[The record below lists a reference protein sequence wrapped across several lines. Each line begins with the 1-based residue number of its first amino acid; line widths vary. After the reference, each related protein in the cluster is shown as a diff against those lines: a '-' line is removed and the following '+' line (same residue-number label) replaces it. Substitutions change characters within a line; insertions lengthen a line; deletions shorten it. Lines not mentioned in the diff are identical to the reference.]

1 VRARSMRRRVIGCA
15 KAVVIV
21 LAVLWSTFPIFLVVS
36 SSFKRTS
43 DIFAVPLKIVFEPT
57 VENYVGLWRDW
68 SVFFTGL
75 VNSLVITIGAT
86 LLTVV
91 GSALA
96 GWVFSRCSGRYFTG
110 SAFALI
116 ILRLIPP
123 IVITLPLFPIA
134 NVIGLNDTHILLIA
148 LYATFF
154 VSLGAWIMKAFF
166 NQVPRELEE
175 AAANDGASLHQI
187 LLHITMPLAVPGM
200 IAAAVFIF
208 IFSWNDYLFAFIFTT
223 SRAKTAPVILS
234 EIMGS
239 ATGVDWGIL
248 FAAASIQLVPI
259 VIFVIFLQKYLMAG
273 LTAGS
278 MKG

>member
-1 VRARSMRRRVIGCA
+1 MIGCA
-15 KAVVIV
+15 KAVVIL
-21 LAVLWSTFPIFLVVS
+21 LAVLWSAFPIFLVVS

-43 DIFAVPLKIVFEPT
+43 DIFAIPLKIVFEPT
-57 VENYVGLWRDW
+57 FENYVGLWRDW

-75 VNSLVITIGAT
+75 VNSLFITIGAT
-86 LLTVV
+86 LLTIV

-154 VSLGAWIMKAFF
+154 VSLSAWIMKAFF

-175 AAANDGASLHQI
+175 AAENDGASLYQI
-187 LLHITMPLAVPGM
+187 LRHITMPLGVPGM
-200 IAAAVFIF
+200 IAAAVFVF

-223 SRAKTAPVILS
+223 SRAKTAPVVLS

-259 VIFVIFLQKYLMAG
+259 VIFVIFLQKYLIAG

-278 MKG
+278 VKG

>member
-1 VRARSMRRRVIGCA
+1 MHGRSTRRRLIGYG
-15 KAVVIV
+15 KAVAIG
-21 LAVLWSTFPIFLVVS
+21 LALLWSAFPIFLVIS
-36 SSFKRTS
+36 SSFKRTN
-43 DIFAVPLKIVFEPT
+43 DIFAVPLKVVFEPT
-57 VENYVGLWRDW
+57 LENYAGLWRDW
-68 SVFFTGL
+68 SVFFNGL

-86 LLTVV
+86 LLTII
-91 GSALA
+91 GSALS

-110 SAFALI
+110 SAFGLI
-116 ILRLIPP
+116 ILRMIPP

-134 NVIGLNDTHILLIA
+134 NMIGLNDTHILLIA

-166 NQVPRELEE
+166 NQVPPELEE
-175 AAANDGASLHQI
+175 AAANDGASFYQI
-187 LLHITMPLAVPGM
+187 LRHITMPLGVPGM
-200 IAAAVFIF
+200 IAAAVFVF

-239 ATGVDWGIL
+239 ATGVDWGVL

-259 VIFVIFLQKYLMAG
+259 VAFVLIIQKYLMAG

-278 MKG
+278 VKG

>member
-1 VRARSMRRRVIGCA
+1 VPARSTRRRVIACA
-15 KAVVIV
+15 KALVIL
-21 LAVLWSTFPIFLVVS
+21 LAILWSAFPIFLVVS

-43 DIFAVPLKIVFEPT
+43 DIFSVPLKLFFKPT
-57 VENYVGLWRDW
+57 TENYVGLWRDW
-68 SVFFTGL
+68 SVFFHGL
-75 VNSLVITIGAT
+75 FNSLVITLGAT
-86 LLTVV
+86 LLTII

-96 GWVFSRCSGRYFTG
+96 GWTFSRCPGRYFTG

-116 ILRLIPP
+116 ILRLLPP

-134 NVIGLNDTHILLIA
+134 NVLGLNDTHILLIA

-175 AAANDGASLHQI
+175 AAANDGASFRQI
-187 LLHITMPLAVPGM
+187 LLHITMPLGVPGM
-200 IAAAVFIF
+200 IAAAVFVF

-239 ATGVDWGIL
+239 ATGVDWGVL
-248 FAAASIQLVPI
+248 FAAASIQLLPI
-259 VIFVIFLQKYLMAG
+259 VVFVIFLQKYLMAG